1 MQPCRFSEGLDV
13 VNENKANADI
23 FDSCRVNWSDHTTAR
38 GAEFLPADLSVAGA
52 GTSSLEELED
62 KLDAATAQREEAE
75 KRLDSAKEDYA
86 DALEEKSLLD
96 GKILALNVEI
106 YAQQQL
112 IAGYETSISMLE
124 DSIDSVEQQL
134 EEQFEVLRMRIR
146 VNHEDGGMNLLEILF
161 DSEGLTDFFMRMDRY
176 VRILEYDK
184 QLFDNY
190 SAEVE
195 TYTRQRDELQ
205 NLVNL
210 LNSQLSELEARQSE
224 LTDEL
229 ASADRL
235 VATTESDLATA
246 QQDYE
251 KAYAAEQQYN
261 SDREA
266 KLAELQKTSNKSYVG
281 GTLLWP
287 LPTGNNKVSCGF
299 GWRIHPVTGR
309 QQFHN
314 GIDIP
319 APYGT
324 EIYAVNDGTVIE
336 VSYNYGDGY
345 YVTISHG
352 GGIASFYSHV
362 SRYLVSVGDTV
373 TRGQVIA
380 YVGTSGYVTGAHLN
394 LNIYENGKA
403 VNPLNYFNAG

>member
-1 MQPCRFSEGLDV
+1 MLTFSIAAVLIGLT
-13 VNENKANADI
+13 I
-23 FDSCRVNWSDHTTAR
+23 L
-38 GAEFLPADLSVAGA
+38 LPGELSLAGA
-52 GTSSLEELED
+52 GSSSSLEELED

-75 KRLDSAKEDYA
+75 RRLDSAKEDYA

-96 GKILALNVEI
+96 GKILALNNEI

-124 DSIDSVEQQL
+124 SSIDSVEQQL
-134 EEQFEVLRMRIR
+134 DVQLDVLRMRIR

-190 SAEVE
+190 QAQVD

-205 NLVNL
+205 SLVNQL
-210 LNSQLSELEARQSE
+210 DSQLNVLEARQSE
-224 LTDEL
+224 LAYEL
-229 ASADRL
+229 ASADQL
-235 VATTESDLATA
+235 VATTESDLNVA

-281 GTLLWP
+281 GTFLWP
-287 LPTGNNKVSCGF
+287 LPAGNNEVSCGF

-352 GGIASFYSHV
+352 GGVASFYSHV

>member
-1 MQPCRFSEGLDV
+1 MKKRRLLTFSTIIILLSL
-13 VNENKANADI
+13 I
-23 FDSCRVNWSDHTTAR
+23 I
-38 GAEFLPADLSVAGA
+38 FLPADLSVAGA

-75 KRLDSAKEDYA
+75 RRLDSAKEDYA

-96 GKILALNVEI
+96 GKILALNNEI

-112 IAGYETSISMLE
+112 IAGYETSITMLE
-124 DSIDSVEQQL
+124 SSIDSVEQQL
-134 EEQFEVLRMRIR
+134 DVQLEVLRMRIR

-161 DSEGLTDFFMRMDRY
+161 DSDGLTDFFMRMDRY
-176 VRILEYDK
+176 IRMLEYDK

-190 SAEVE
+190 SADVE

-205 NLVNL
+205 DLVDQL
-210 LNSQLSELEARQSE
+210 DSQLSVLEARQSE
-224 LTDEL
+224 LAYEL
-229 ASADRL
+229 ASADQL
-235 VATTESDLATA
+235 VATAESDLATA

-281 GTLLWP
+281 GALLWP
-287 LPTGNNKVSCGF
+287 LPAGNNEVSCGF

-352 GGIASFYSHV
+352 GGVASFYSHV

>member
-1 MQPCRFSEGLDV
+1 MLGISLMLPGET
-13 VNENKANADI
+13 
-23 FDSCRVNWSDHTTAR
+23 RVL
-38 GAEFLPADLSVAGA
+38 GA
-52 GTSSLEELED
+52 SSSYALEELED
-62 KLDAATAQREEAE
+62 KLSAATAQREEAE

-86 DALEEKSLLD
+86 DALQEKSLID
-96 GKILALNVEI
+96 GKILALNNEI

-112 IAGYETSISMLE
+112 IAGYETSIAMLQTE
-124 DSIDSVEQQL
+124 IDNTEL
-134 EEQFEVLRMRIR
+134 KLGERYEVIRMRIR
-146 VNHEDGGMNLLEILF
+146 ANYEDGGMNLLSILF
-161 DSEGLTDFFMRMDRY
+161 DSDGLTDFFMRMDRY
-176 VRILEYDK
+176 TRMLEYDK
-184 QLFDNY
+184 QLFD
-190 SAEVE
+190 S
-195 TYTRQRDELQ
+195 YTSQVDKYTQQRDELQ
-205 NLVNL
+205 SLVNL
-210 LNSQLSELEARQSE
+210 LDGQLDELEARQNE
-224 LTDEL
+224 LETEL
-229 ASADRL
+229 ANADQL
-235 VATTESDLATA
+235 VATTESDLNVA

-281 GTLLWP
+281 GTFLWP
-287 LPTGNNKVSCGF
+287 LPAGNNEVSCGF

>member
-1 MQPCRFSEGLDV
+1 MLTFSIAAVLIGLT
-13 VNENKANADI
+13 I
-23 FDSCRVNWSDHTTAR
+23 L
-38 GAEFLPADLSVAGA
+38 LPGELSLAGA
-52 GTSSLEELED
+52 GSSSALEELED
-62 KLDAATAQREEAE
+62 KLSAATAQREEAE

-176 VRILEYDK
+176 IRMLEYDK

-190 SAEVE
+190 QAQVD

-205 NLVNL
+205 SLVNQL
-210 LNSQLSELEARQSE
+210 DSQLSELEARQSE
-224 LTDEL
+224 LAYEL
-229 ASADRL
+229 ASADQL
-235 VATTESDLATA
+235 VATTESDLNVA

-281 GTLLWP
+281 GTFLWP
-287 LPTGNNKVSCGF
+287 LPAGNNEVSCGF

>member
-1 MQPCRFSEGLDV
+1 MLTFSIAAVLIGLT
-13 VNENKANADI
+13 I
-23 FDSCRVNWSDHTTAR
+23 L
-38 GAEFLPADLSVAGA
+38 LPGELSLAGA
-52 GTSSLEELED
+52 GSSSALEELED

-75 KRLDSAKEDYA
+75 RRLDSAKEDYA

-96 GKILALNVEI
+96 GKILALNNEI

-112 IAGYETSISMLE
+112 IAGYETSITMLE

-134 EEQFEVLRMRIR
+134 DVQLEVLRMRIR

-190 SAEVE
+190 QAQVD

-205 NLVNL
+205 SLVNQL
-210 LNSQLSELEARQSE
+210 DSQLSELEARQSE
-224 LTDEL
+224 LEDEL
-229 ASADRL
+229 ASADQL
-235 VATTESDLATA
+235 VATTESDLNVA

-281 GTLLWP
+281 GTFLWP
-287 LPTGNNKVSCGF
+287 LPAGNNEVSCGF

>member
-1 MQPCRFSEGLDV
+1 MKKRRLLTFSTIIILLSL
-13 VNENKANADI
+13 I
-23 FDSCRVNWSDHTTAR
+23 I
-38 GAEFLPADLSVAGA
+38 FLPADYSVAGA

-75 KRLDSAKEDYA
+75 KRLDSAKESYA

-96 GKILALNVEI
+96 GKILALNNEI
-106 YAQQQL
+106 NAQQEL

-124 DSIDSVEQQL
+124 ASIDSVEQQL
-134 EEQFEVLRMRIR
+134 DEQFEVLRMRIR

-190 SAEVE
+190 STEVE

-287 LPTGNNKVSCGF
+287 LPAGNNKVSCGF

>member
-1 MQPCRFSEGLDV
+1 MLTFSIAAVLIGLT
-13 VNENKANADI
+13 I
-23 FDSCRVNWSDHTTAR
+23 L
-38 GAEFLPADLSVAGA
+38 LPGELSLAGA
-52 GTSSLEELED
+52 GSSSALEELED
-62 KLDAATAQREEAE
+62 KLSAATAQREEAE

-96 GKILALNVEI
+96 GKILALNNEI

-112 IAGYETSISMLE
+112 IAGYETSIAMLE
-124 DSIDSVEQQL
+124 DSIDSVERQL
-134 EEQFEVLRMRIR
+134 DVQLEVLRMRIR

-161 DSEGLTDFFMRMDRY
+161 DSDGLTDFFMRMDRY
-176 VRILEYDK
+176 IRMLEYDK

-190 SAEVE
+190 QAQVD

-205 NLVNL
+205 SLVNQL
-210 LNSQLSELEARQSE
+210 DSQLSVLEARQSE
-224 LTDEL
+224 LAYEL
-229 ASADRL
+229 ANADQL
-235 VATTESDLATA
+235 VATTESDLNVA

-281 GTLLWP
+281 GTFLWP
-287 LPTGNNKVSCGF
+287 LPAGNNEVSCGF

-352 GGIASFYSHV
+352 GGVASFYSHV

>member
-1 MQPCRFSEGLDV
+1 MLTFSIAAVLIGLT
-13 VNENKANADI
+13 I
-23 FDSCRVNWSDHTTAR
+23 L
-38 GAEFLPADLSVAGA
+38 LPGELSLAGA
-52 GTSSLEELED
+52 GSSSALEELED
-62 KLDAATAQREEAE
+62 KLSAATAQREEAE

-96 GKILALNVEI
+96 GKILALNNEI

-112 IAGYETSISMLE
+112 IAGYETSITMLE
-124 DSIDSVEQQL
+124 SSIDSVEQQL
-134 EEQFEVLRMRIR
+134 DVQLEVLRMRIR

-210 LNSQLSELEARQSE
+210 LDSQLSELEARQSE
-224 LTDEL
+224 LAYEL
-229 ASADRL
+229 ASADQL
-235 VATTESDLATA
+235 VATAESDLATA

-287 LPTGNNKVSCGF
+287 LPAGNNEVSCGF

>member
-1 MQPCRFSEGLDV
+1 MLTFSIAAVLIGLT
-13 VNENKANADI
+13 I
-23 FDSCRVNWSDHTTAR
+23 L
-38 GAEFLPADLSVAGA
+38 LPGELSLAGA
-52 GTSSLEELED
+52 GSSSSLEELED

-75 KRLDSAKEDYA
+75 RRLDSAKEDYA

-96 GKILALNVEI
+96 GKILALNNEI

-190 SAEVE
+190 QAQVD

-205 NLVNL
+205 SLVNQL
-210 LNSQLSELEARQSE
+210 DSQLSELEARQSE
-224 LTDEL
+224 LEDEL
-229 ASADRL
+229 ANADQL
-235 VATTESDLATA
+235 VATTESDLNVA

-261 SDREA
+261 FDREA

-281 GTLLWP
+281 GTFLWP
-287 LPTGNNKVSCGF
+287 LPAGNNEVSCGF

>member
-1 MQPCRFSEGLDV
+1 MLTFSIAAVLIGLT
-13 VNENKANADI
+13 I
-23 FDSCRVNWSDHTTAR
+23 L
-38 GAEFLPADLSVAGA
+38 LPGELSLAGA
-52 GTSSLEELED
+52 GSSSSLEELED

-75 KRLDSAKEDYA
+75 RRLDSAKEDYA

-96 GKILALNVEI
+96 GKILALNNEI
-106 YAQQQL
+106 NAQQQL
-112 IAGYETSISMLE
+112 IAGYETSITMLE
-124 DSIDSVEQQL
+124 SSIDSVEQQL

-176 VRILEYDK
+176 IRMLEYDK

-190 SAEVE
+190 SADVE

-205 NLVNL
+205 DLVDQL
-210 LNSQLSELEARQSE
+210 DSQLSVLEARQSE
-224 LTDEL
+224 LAYEL
-229 ASADRL
+229 ANADQL
-235 VATTESDLATA
+235 VATTESDLNVA

-281 GTLLWP
+281 GTFLWP
-287 LPTGNNKVSCGF
+287 LPAGNNEVSCGF

>member
-1 MQPCRFSEGLDV
+1 MKKRRLLTFSTIIILLSL
-13 VNENKANADI
+13 I
-23 FDSCRVNWSDHTTAR
+23 I
-38 GAEFLPADLSVAGA
+38 FLPADLSVAGA

-96 GKILALNVEI
+96 GKILALNNEI

-134 EEQFEVLRMRIR
+134 DVQLEVLRMRIR

-161 DSEGLTDFFMRMDRY
+161 DSDGLTDFFMRMDRY
-176 VRILEYDK
+176 IRMLEYDK

-190 SAEVE
+190 QAQVD

-205 NLVNL
+205 SLVNQL
-210 LNSQLSELEARQSE
+210 DSQLSVLEARQSE
-224 LTDEL
+224 LAYEL
-229 ASADRL
+229 ASADQL
-235 VATTESDLATA
+235 VATAESDLATA

-281 GTLLWP
+281 GALLWP
-287 LPTGNNKVSCGF
+287 LPAGNNEVSCGF

-352 GGIASFYSHV
+352 GGVASFYSHV

>member
-1 MQPCRFSEGLDV
+1 MLTFSIAVVIVGLT
-13 VNENKANADI
+13 I
-23 FDSCRVNWSDHTTAR
+23 L
-38 GAEFLPADLSVAGA
+38 LPGEVSVAGV
-52 GTSSLEELED
+52 SSSSALEELED
-62 KLDAATAQREEAE
+62 KLSAATAQREQAE
-75 KRLDSAKEDYA
+75 KKLDSAKEEYA
-86 DALEEKSLLD
+86 DALEEKSLID
-96 GKILALNVEI
+96 GKILALNNEI

-112 IAGYETSISMLE
+112 IAGYETSISMLQTE
-124 DSIDSVEQQL
+124 IDNTGSKLDEQY
-134 EEQFEVLRMRIR
+134 EVLRMRIR
-146 VNHEDGGMNLLEILF
+146 ANHEDGGMNLLAILF
-161 DSEGLTDFFMRMDRY
+161 DSDGLTDFFMRMDRY
-176 VRILEYDK
+176 TRMIEYDK
-184 QLFDNY
+184 QLFDSY
-190 SAEVE
+190 ASQVDK
-195 TYTRQRDELQ
+195 YTQQRDELQ
-205 NLVNL
+205 SLVDL
-210 LNSQLSELEARQSE
+210 LDSQLNELEVRQTE
-224 LTDEL
+224 LQTEL
-229 ASADRL
+229 ANADQL
-235 VATTESDLATA
+235 VATAESDLNTA

-281 GTLLWP
+281 GTFLWP
-287 LPTGNNKVSCGF
+287 LPAGNNEVSCGF
-299 GWRIHPVTGR
+299 GWRIHPVTGK

-373 TRGQVIA
+373 KRGQVIA

>member
-1 MQPCRFSEGLDV
+1 MLTFSIAAVLIGLT
-13 VNENKANADI
+13 I
-23 FDSCRVNWSDHTTAR
+23 L
-38 GAEFLPADLSVAGA
+38 LPGELSLAGA
-52 GTSSLEELED
+52 GSSSALEELED
-62 KLDAATAQREEAE
+62 KLSAATAQREEAE
-75 KRLDSAKEDYA
+75 RRLDSAKEDYA

-96 GKILALNVEI
+96 GKILALNNEI

-134 EEQFEVLRMRIR
+134 DVQLEVLRMRIR

-190 SAEVE
+190 QAQVD

-205 NLVNL
+205 SLVNQL
-210 LNSQLSELEARQSE
+210 DSQLNVLEARQSE
-224 LTDEL
+224 LAYEL
-229 ASADRL
+229 ASADQL

-281 GTLLWP
+281 GTFLWP
-287 LPTGNNKVSCGF
+287 LPAGNNEVSCGF

>member
-1 MQPCRFSEGLDV
+1 MLTFSIAAVLIGLT
-13 VNENKANADI
+13 I
-23 FDSCRVNWSDHTTAR
+23 L
-38 GAEFLPADLSVAGA
+38 LPGELSLAGA
-52 GTSSLEELED
+52 GSSSALEELED
-62 KLDAATAQREEAE
+62 KLSAATAQREEAE
-75 KRLDSAKEDYA
+75 RRLDSAKEDYA

-190 SAEVE
+190 QAQVD

-205 NLVNL
+205 SLVNQL
-210 LNSQLSELEARQSE
+210 DSQLSELEARQSE
-224 LTDEL
+224 LEDEL
-229 ASADRL
+229 ANADQL
-235 VATTESDLATA
+235 VATAESDLATA

-281 GTLLWP
+281 GTFLWP
-287 LPTGNNKVSCGF
+287 LPAGNNEVSCGF

-324 EIYAVNDGTVIE
+324 EIYAVNDGTVVE

>member
-1 MQPCRFSEGLDV
+1 MLGISLMLPGET
-13 VNENKANADI
+13 
-23 FDSCRVNWSDHTTAR
+23 RVL
-38 GAEFLPADLSVAGA
+38 GA
-52 GTSSLEELED
+52 SSSYALEELED
-62 KLDAATAQREEAE
+62 KLSAATAQREEAE

-86 DALEEKSLLD
+86 DALQEKSLID
-96 GKILALNVEI
+96 GKILALNNEI

-112 IAGYETSISMLE
+112 IAGYETSIAMLQTE
-124 DSIDSVEQQL
+124 IDNTEL
-134 EEQFEVLRMRIR
+134 KLGDRYEVIRMRIR
-146 VNHEDGGMNLLEILF
+146 ANYEDGGMNLLSILF
-161 DSEGLTDFFMRMDRY
+161 DSDGLTDFFMRMDRY
-176 VRILEYDK
+176 TRMLEYDK
-184 QLFDNY
+184 QLFD
-190 SAEVE
+190 S
-195 TYTRQRDELQ
+195 YTSQVDKYTQQRDELQ
-205 NLVNL
+205 SLVNL
-210 LNSQLSELEARQSE
+210 LDGQLDELELRQNE
-224 LTDEL
+224 LETEL
-229 ASADRL
+229 ANADQL
-235 VATTESDLATA
+235 VATTESDLNVA

-281 GTLLWP
+281 GTFLWP
-287 LPTGNNKVSCGF
+287 LPAGNNEVSCGF

>member
-1 MQPCRFSEGLDV
+1 M
-13 VNENKANADI
+13 
-23 FDSCRVNWSDHTTAR
+23 
-38 GAEFLPADLSVAGA
+38 
-52 GTSSLEELED
+52 
-62 KLDAATAQREEAE
+62 
-75 KRLDSAKEDYA
+75 
-86 DALEEKSLLD
+86 
-96 GKILALNVEI
+96 
-106 YAQQQL
+106 
-112 IAGYETSISMLE
+112 
-124 DSIDSVEQQL
+124 
-134 EEQFEVLRMRIR
+134 
-146 VNHEDGGMNLLEILF
+146 
-161 DSEGLTDFFMRMDRY
+161 
-176 VRILEYDK
+176 
-184 QLFDNY
+184 
-190 SAEVE
+190 
-195 TYTRQRDELQ
+195 
-205 NLVNL
+205 
-210 LNSQLSELEARQSE
+210 
-224 LTDEL
+224 
-229 ASADRL
+229 
-235 VATTESDLATA
+235 
-246 QQDYE
+246 
-251 KAYAAEQQYN
+251 
-261 SDREA
+261 
-266 KLAELQKTSNKSYVG
+266 
-281 GTLLWP
+281 
-287 LPTGNNKVSCGF
+287 SCGF

>member
-1 MQPCRFSEGLDV
+1 MKKRRLLTFSTIIILLSL
-13 VNENKANADI
+13 I
-23 FDSCRVNWSDHTTAR
+23 I
-38 GAEFLPADLSVAGA
+38 FLPADYSVAGA

-75 KRLDSAKEDYA
+75 RRLDSAKEDYA

-96 GKILALNVEI
+96 GKILALNNEI

-134 EEQFEVLRMRIR
+134 DVQLEVLRMRIR

-176 VRILEYDK
+176 IRMLEYDK

-190 SAEVE
+190 QAQVD

-205 NLVNL
+205 SLVNQL
-210 LNSQLSELEARQSE
+210 DSQLSVLEARQSE
-224 LTDEL
+224 LAYEL
-229 ASADRL
+229 ASADQL

-281 GTLLWP
+281 GALLWP
-287 LPTGNNKVSCGF
+287 LPAGNNEVSCGF

>member
-1 MQPCRFSEGLDV
+1 MLTFSIAAVLIGLT
-13 VNENKANADI
+13 I
-23 FDSCRVNWSDHTTAR
+23 L
-38 GAEFLPADLSVAGA
+38 LPGELSLAGA
-52 GTSSLEELED
+52 GSSSALEELED
-62 KLDAATAQREEAE
+62 KLSAATAQREEAE
-75 KRLDSAKEDYA
+75 RRLDSAKEDYA

-96 GKILALNVEI
+96 GKILALNNEI

-161 DSEGLTDFFMRMDRY
+161 DSDGLTDFFMRMDRY
-176 VRILEYDK
+176 IRMLEYDK

-235 VATTESDLATA
+235 VATAESDLATA

-281 GTLLWP
+281 GALLWP
-287 LPTGNNKVSCGF
+287 LPAGNNEVSCGF

-352 GGIASFYSHV
+352 GGVASFYSHV

>member
-1 MQPCRFSEGLDV
+1 MLTFSIAAVLIGLT
-13 VNENKANADI
+13 I
-23 FDSCRVNWSDHTTAR
+23 L
-38 GAEFLPADLSVAGA
+38 LPGELSLAGA
-52 GTSSLEELED
+52 GSSSALEELED
-62 KLDAATAQREEAE
+62 KLSAATAQREEAE
-75 KRLDSAKEDYA
+75 RRLDSAKEDYA

-96 GKILALNVEI
+96 GKILALNNEI

-124 DSIDSVEQQL
+124 ASIDSVEQQL

-190 SAEVE
+190 QAQVD

-205 NLVNL
+205 SLVNQL
-210 LNSQLSELEARQSE
+210 DSQLSVLEARQSE
-224 LTDEL
+224 LAYEL
-229 ASADRL
+229 ASADQL
-235 VATTESDLATA
+235 VATTESDLNVA

-281 GTLLWP
+281 GTFLWP
-287 LPTGNNKVSCGF
+287 LPAGNNEVSCGF

-352 GGIASFYSHV
+352 GGVASFYSHV

>member
-1 MQPCRFSEGLDV
+1 MLTFSIAAVLIGLT
-13 VNENKANADI
+13 I
-23 FDSCRVNWSDHTTAR
+23 L
-38 GAEFLPADLSVAGA
+38 LPGELSLAGA
-52 GTSSLEELED
+52 GSSSALEELED
-62 KLDAATAQREEAE
+62 KLSAATAQREEAE

-190 SAEVE
+190 QAQVD

-205 NLVNL
+205 SLVNQL
-210 LNSQLSELEARQSE
+210 DSQLNVLEARQSE
-224 LTDEL
+224 LAYEL
-229 ASADRL
+229 ANADQL
-235 VATTESDLATA
+235 VATTESDLNVA

-281 GTLLWP
+281 GALLWP
-287 LPTGNNKVSCGF
+287 LPAGNNEVSCGF

-352 GGIASFYSHV
+352 GGVASFYSHV

>member
-1 MQPCRFSEGLDV
+1 MLGISLMLPGET
-13 VNENKANADI
+13 
-23 FDSCRVNWSDHTTAR
+23 RVL
-38 GAEFLPADLSVAGA
+38 GA
-52 GTSSLEELED
+52 SSSYALEELED
-62 KLDAATAQREEAE
+62 KLSAATAQREEAE

-86 DALEEKSLLD
+86 DALQEKSLID
-96 GKILALNVEI
+96 GKILALNNEI

-112 IAGYETSISMLE
+112 IAGYETSIAMLQTE
-124 DSIDSVEQQL
+124 IDNTEL
-134 EEQFEVLRMRIR
+134 KLGERYEVIRMRIR
-146 VNHEDGGMNLLEILF
+146 ANYEDGGMNLLSILF
-161 DSEGLTDFFMRMDRY
+161 DSDGLTDFFMRMDRY
-176 VRILEYDK
+176 TRMLEYDK
-184 QLFDNY
+184 QLFD
-190 SAEVE
+190 S
-195 TYTRQRDELQ
+195 YTSQVDKYTQQRDELQ
-205 NLVNL
+205 SLVNL
-210 LNSQLSELEARQSE
+210 LDGQLDELELRQNE
-224 LTDEL
+224 LETEL
-229 ASADRL
+229 ANADQL
-235 VATTESDLATA
+235 VATTESDLNVA

-281 GTLLWP
+281 GTFLWP
-287 LPTGNNKVSCGF
+287 LPAGNNEVSCGF

>member
-1 MQPCRFSEGLDV
+1 MKKRRLLTFSTIIILLSL
-13 VNENKANADI
+13 I
-23 FDSCRVNWSDHTTAR
+23 I
-38 GAEFLPADLSVAGA
+38 FLPADLSVAGA

-75 KRLDSAKEDYA
+75 RRLDSAKEDYA

-96 GKILALNVEI
+96 GKILALNNEI

-124 DSIDSVEQQL
+124 SSIDSVEQQL
-134 EEQFEVLRMRIR
+134 DVQLDVLRMRIR

-190 SAEVE
+190 QAQVD

-205 NLVNL
+205 SLVNQL
-210 LNSQLSELEARQSE
+210 DSQLNVLEARQSE
-224 LTDEL
+224 LAYEL
-229 ASADRL
+229 ASADQL
-235 VATTESDLATA
+235 VATTESDLNVA

-281 GTLLWP
+281 GTFLWP
-287 LPTGNNKVSCGF
+287 LPAGNNEVSCGF

-352 GGIASFYSHV
+352 GGVASFYSHV

>member
-1 MQPCRFSEGLDV
+1 MLTFSIAAVLIGLT
-13 VNENKANADI
+13 I
-23 FDSCRVNWSDHTTAR
+23 L
-38 GAEFLPADLSVAGA
+38 LPGELSLAGA
-52 GTSSLEELED
+52 GSSSALEELED
-62 KLDAATAQREEAE
+62 KLSAATAQREEAE
-75 KRLDSAKEDYA
+75 RRLDSAKEDYA

-190 SAEVE
+190 QAQVD

-205 NLVNL
+205 SLVNQL
-210 LNSQLSELEARQSE
+210 DSQLSELEARQSE
-224 LTDEL
+224 LEDEL
-229 ASADRL
+229 ANADQL
-235 VATTESDLATA
+235 VATTESDLNVA

-261 SDREA
+261 FDREA

-281 GTLLWP
+281 GTFLWP
-287 LPTGNNKVSCGF
+287 LPAGNNEVSCGF

>member
-1 MQPCRFSEGLDV
+1 MLTFSIAAVLIGLT
-13 VNENKANADI
+13 I
-23 FDSCRVNWSDHTTAR
+23 L
-38 GAEFLPADLSVAGA
+38 LPGELSLAGA
-52 GTSSLEELED
+52 GSSSALEELED
-62 KLDAATAQREEAE
+62 KLSAATAQREEAE
-75 KRLDSAKEDYA
+75 RRLDSAKEDYA

-96 GKILALNVEI
+96 GKILALNNEI

-161 DSEGLTDFFMRMDRY
+161 DSDGLTDFFMRMDRY
-176 VRILEYDK
+176 IRMLEYDK

-235 VATTESDLATA
+235 VATAESDLATA

-281 GTLLWP
+281 GALLWP
-287 LPTGNNKVSCGF
+287 LPAGNNEVSCGF

>member
-1 MQPCRFSEGLDV
+1 MLTFSIAAVLIGLT
-13 VNENKANADI
+13 I
-23 FDSCRVNWSDHTTAR
+23 L
-38 GAEFLPADLSVAGA
+38 LPGELSLAGA
-52 GTSSLEELED
+52 GSSSALEELED
-62 KLDAATAQREEAE
+62 KLSAATAQREEAE
-75 KRLDSAKEDYA
+75 RRLDSAKEDYA

-96 GKILALNVEI
+96 GKILALNNEI

-161 DSEGLTDFFMRMDRY
+161 DSDGLTDFFMRMDRY
-176 VRILEYDK
+176 IRMLEYDK

-281 GTLLWP
+281 GALLWP
-287 LPTGNNKVSCGF
+287 LPAGNNEVSCGF

-352 GGIASFYSHV
+352 GGVASFYSHV

>member
-1 MQPCRFSEGLDV
+1 MKKRRLLTFSTIIILLSL
-13 VNENKANADI
+13 I
-23 FDSCRVNWSDHTTAR
+23 I
-38 GAEFLPADLSVAGA
+38 FLPADLSVAGA

-75 KRLDSAKEDYA
+75 RRLDSAKEDYA

-96 GKILALNVEI
+96 GKILALNNEI

-112 IAGYETSISMLE
+112 IAGYETSITMLE
-124 DSIDSVEQQL
+124 SSIDSVEQQL
-134 EEQFEVLRMRIR
+134 DVQLEVLRMRIR

-161 DSEGLTDFFMRMDRY
+161 DSDGLTDFFMRMDRY

-190 SAEVE
+190 SADVE

-205 NLVNL
+205 DLVDQL
-210 LNSQLSELEARQSE
+210 DSQLNVLEARQSE
-224 LTDEL
+224 LAYEL
-229 ASADRL
+229 ASADQL

-281 GTLLWP
+281 GALLWP
-287 LPTGNNKVSCGF
+287 LPAGNNEVSCGF

-352 GGIASFYSHV
+352 GGVASFYSHV

>member
-1 MQPCRFSEGLDV
+1 MLTFSIAVIMLGISLMLPGE
-13 VNENKANADI
+13 I
-23 FDSCRVNWSDHTTAR
+23 RVL
-38 GAEFLPADLSVAGA
+38 GA
-52 GTSSLEELED
+52 SSSYALEELED
-62 KLDAATAQREEAE
+62 KLSAATAQREEAE

-86 DALEEKSLLD
+86 DALQEKSLID
-96 GKILALNVEI
+96 GKILALNNEI

-112 IAGYETSISMLE
+112 IAGYETSIAMLQTE
-124 DSIDSVEQQL
+124 IDNTEL
-134 EEQFEVLRMRIR
+134 KLGERYEVIRMRIR
-146 VNHEDGGMNLLEILF
+146 ANYEDGGMNLLSILF
-161 DSEGLTDFFMRMDRY
+161 DSDGLTDFFMRMDRY
-176 VRILEYDK
+176 TRMLEYDK
-184 QLFDNY
+184 QLFD
-190 SAEVE
+190 S
-195 TYTRQRDELQ
+195 YTSQVDKYTQQRDELQ
-205 NLVNL
+205 SLVNL
-210 LNSQLSELEARQSE
+210 LDGQLDELELRQNE
-224 LTDEL
+224 LETEL
-229 ASADRL
+229 ANADQL
-235 VATTESDLATA
+235 VATTESDLNVA

-281 GTLLWP
+281 GALLWP
-287 LPTGNNKVSCGF
+287 LPAGNNEVSCGF

-352 GGIASFYSHV
+352 GGVASFYSHV